1 MLREASLRR
10 LDLLL
15 KNQKELQSLDD
26 NGFICPSVKASDV
39 IPSGLGNIIITISL
53 LSLLLYHYHHYY

>member
-39 IPSGLGNIIITISL
+39 IPSGLGIIIIIIIITINN
-53 LSLLLYHYHHYY
+53 HYY